1 MSHLLRT
8 SRVFA
13 WFFLTG
19 LSVAVIIGSSLYLYL
34 RPNLPPVAQLL
45 DVKLQTPLRVYS
57 EDNRLIA
64 EFGEKRRAPIT
75 IEQIPTIQLQAFM
88 AAEDARFYEHFGV
101 DIKGLTRAAVEL
113 VTTGSI
119 QSGGST
125 ITMQVAKNY
134 FLSRDRTFIRKF
146 NEILLALQIEREL
159 NKDQILE
166 LYLNKIYLGNRAYG
180 IAAAAQVYYDK
191 PVAELSLAQ
200 MAMLAGLPKAPSA
213 YNPLANPERAQIRRN
228 WILGRMQDLG
238 YITADA
244 RALATQE
251 PLSASYNTRETEVD
265 ADYVAEMARAEMVRR
280 FGENA
285 YTDGYSVTLT
295 VDSAQQQTATEAVR
309 AGLEAYDRRHGFRGP
324 IGQFDTSN
332 LTPDELSA
340 RMRNY
345 PQVETLVPAVVT
357 GVDDENG
364 QVAVHTRTLGPGLMP
379 FDTMTWARRFR
390 TESITG
396 PEPEKPSDVVSRGDV
411 VYVKIKQR
419 PSPADAEAEAETEAT
434 DGTNASQP
442 GSANGLRVA
451 LAQIPRVEGALISL
465 EAKTGA
471 IKALAGG
478 YSFNQSK
485 YNRATQA
492 NRQPG
497 STFKPFLYLSALENG
512 RTPATI
518 YNDAPIVFEDS
529 ELETA
534 WRPQNSSG
542 QFYGPTTLR
551 KGLYRSRNLV
561 SIRLLRDLGINTTLD
576 YLKQLKLPTENM
588 PNNLSLSL
596 GSGLLT
602 PMELARGFAVIAN
615 GGYDVQPYLI
625 NRITESDGTVIY
637 QAPGTI
643 LCDENC
649 EELAAQPGN
658 GGNEPEQAPTI
669 DGMTLPASKA
679 PAKTDAPRI
688 MPRLADERSIYI
700 MHSMMKDVVRRGT
713 GRRAL
718 ALNRTDI
725 AGKTGTTNEQKDTWF
740 AGFNHNIATTVWVG
754 FDQPAPLGRGEYGS
768 STALPIW
775 INYMKAALKEQPAAN
790 MPRPNGIAN
799 IRINPETGER
809 ARPGEDGI
817 FEIFKEEDA
826 PAPLAVQS
834 NGSNGDS
841 GEGEDLSR
849 QIF

>member
-19 LSVAVIIGSSLYLYL
+19 LSVAIIISSSLYLYL
-34 RPNLPPVAQLL
+34 RPNLPPVEQLL
-45 DVKLQTPLRVYS
+45 DVRLQTPLRVYS
-57 EDNRLIA
+57 KDNRLIA

-75 IEQIPTIQLQAFM
+75 IEQIPTIQLQAFL

-113 VTTGSI
+113 ITTGEI

-159 NKDQILE
+159 DKNRILE

-191 PVAELSLAQ
+191 PVTELSLAQ

-213 YNPLANPERAQIRRN
+213 YNPLANPERALIRRN
-228 WILGRMQDLG
+228 WILGRMKDLG
-238 YITADA
+238 YITEDA
-244 RALATQE
+244 WSLASKA
-251 PLSASYNTRETEVD
+251 PLTASYNTRDAEVD

-280 FGENA
+280 YGENA

-295 VDSAQQQTATEAVR
+295 VDSDKQQTATEALR

-324 IGQFDTSN
+324 IGQFDIEG
-332 LTPDELSA
+332 LTPAELSDK
-340 RMRNY
+340 MQNY
-345 PQVETLVPAVVT
+345 PRVETLVPAVVT
-357 GVDDENG
+357 SIDDEKNE
-364 QVAVHTRTLGPGLMP
+364 VKVHARRLGPGVMP
-379 FDTMTWARRFR
+379 FETMTWARRFR

-396 PEPEKPSDVVSRGDV
+396 PEPEKPSDVVNPGEV
-411 VYVKIKQR
+411 IYVKVDQLPQIKD
-419 PSPADAEAEAETEAT
+419 SEAESGSEGAPTQAVTE
-434 DGTNASQP
+434 
-442 GSANGLRVA
+442 LRVS
-451 LAQIPRVEGALISL
+451 LAQAPRIEGALISL

-471 IKALAGG
+471 IEALAGG

-492 NRQPG
+492 SRQPG

-551 KGLYRSRNLV
+551 EGLYRSRNLV
-561 SIRLLRDLGINTTLD
+561 SIRLLRDLGINTTLS

-588 PNNLSLSL
+588 PSNLSLSL

-625 NRITESDGTVIY
+625 ERIEEWDGTVVY
-637 QAPGTI
+637 EAPKTI

-649 EELAAQPGN
+649 DASQRQVADAEQSTSEQP
-658 GGNEPEQAPTI
+658 PEI
-669 DGMTLPASKA
+669 EGMTLPASA
-679 PAKTDAPRI
+679 AEENTTEPRI
-688 MPRLADERSIYI
+688 MQRLADERSIYI
-700 MHSMMKDVVRRGT
+700 MHSMMQDVVRRGT

-718 ALNRTDI
+718 ALNRSDI

-740 AGFNHNIATTVWVG
+740 AGFNHDIATTVWVG
-754 FDQPAPLGRGEYGS
+754 FDQPSPLGRGEYGA

-775 INYMKAALKEQPAAN
+775 VDYMKVALAGQPAAT
-790 MPRPNGIAN
+790 MPRPNGIVN

-809 ARPGEDGI
+809 ARPGEEAV

-826 PAPLAVQS
+826 PPPLPTES
-834 NGSNGDS
+834 IGGNGDNSNGD
-841 GEGEDLSR
+841 DLSR

>member
-1 MSHLLRT
+1 MRT

-19 LSVAVIIGSSLYLYL
+19 LSVAIIISSSLYLYL
-34 RPNLPPVAQLL
+34 RPNLPPVEQLL
-45 DVKLQTPLRVYS
+45 DVRLQTPLRVYS
-57 EDNRLIA
+57 KDNRLIA

-75 IEQIPTIQLQAFM
+75 IEQIPTIQLQAFL

-113 VTTGSI
+113 ITTGEI

-159 NKDQILE
+159 DKNRILE

-191 PVAELSLAQ
+191 PVTELSLAQ

-213 YNPLANPERAQIRRN
+213 YNPLANPERALIRRN
-228 WILGRMQDLG
+228 WILGRMKDLG
-238 YITADA
+238 YITEDA
-244 RALATQE
+244 WSLASKA
-251 PLSASYNTRETEVD
+251 PLTASYNTRDAEVD

-280 FGENA
+280 YGENA

-295 VDSAQQQTATEAVR
+295 VDSDKQQTATEALR

-324 IGQFDTSN
+324 TGQFDIEG
-332 LTPDELSA
+332 LTPAELSDK
-340 RMRNY
+340 MQNY
-345 PQVETLVPAVVT
+345 PRVETLVPAVVT
-357 GVDDENG
+357 SIDDEKNE
-364 QVAVHTRTLGPGLMP
+364 VKVHARRLGPGVMP
-379 FDTMTWARRFR
+379 FETMTWARRFR

-396 PEPEKPSDVVSRGDV
+396 PEPEKPSDVVNPGEV
-411 VYVKIKQR
+411 IYVKVDQLPQIKD
-419 PSPADAEAEAETEAT
+419 SEAESGSESAPTQSVTE
-434 DGTNASQP
+434 
-442 GSANGLRVA
+442 LRVS
-451 LAQIPRVEGALISL
+451 LAQAPRIEGALISL

-471 IKALAGG
+471 IEALAGG

-492 NRQPG
+492 SRQPG

-551 KGLYRSRNLV
+551 EGLYRSRNLV
-561 SIRLLRDLGINTTLD
+561 SIRLLRDLGINTALS

-588 PNNLSLSL
+588 PSNLSLSL

-625 NRITESDGTVIY
+625 ERIEEWDGTMVY
-637 QAPGTI
+637 EAPKTI

-649 EELAAQPGN
+649 DASQTQFADAEQSTSEQP
-658 GGNEPEQAPTI
+658 PEI
-669 DGMTLPASKA
+669 EGMTLPASA
-679 PAKTDAPRI
+679 AEENTTEPRI
-688 MPRLADERSIYI
+688 MQRLADERSIYI
-700 MHSMMKDVVRRGT
+700 MHSMMQDVVRRGT

-718 ALNRTDI
+718 ALNRSDI

-740 AGFNHNIATTVWVG
+740 AGFNHDIATTVWVG
-754 FDQPAPLGRGEYGS
+754 FDQPSPLGRGEYGA

-775 INYMKAALKEQPAAN
+775 VDYMKVALADQPAAT
-790 MPRPNGIAN
+790 MPRPNGIVN

-809 ARPGEDGI
+809 ARPGEEAV

-826 PAPLAVQS
+826 PSPLPAES
-834 NGSNGDS
+834 IGGNGDN
-841 GEGEDLSR
+841 GNGDDLSR

>member
-19 LSVAVIIGSSLYLYL
+19 LSVAIIISSSLYLYL
-34 RPNLPPVAQLL
+34 RPNLPPVEQLL
-45 DVKLQTPLRVYS
+45 DVRLQTPLRVYS

-75 IEQIPTIQLQAFM
+75 IEQIPTIQLQAFL

-113 VTTGSI
+113 ITTGEI

-159 NKDQILE
+159 DKNRILE

-191 PVAELSLAQ
+191 PVTELSLAQ

-213 YNPLANPERAQIRRN
+213 YNPLANPERALIRRN
-228 WILGRMQDLG
+228 WILGRMKDLG
-238 YITADA
+238 YITEDA
-244 RALATQE
+244 WSLASKA
-251 PLSASYNTRETEVD
+251 PLTASYNTRDAEVD

-280 FGENA
+280 YGENA

-295 VDSAQQQTATEAVR
+295 VDSDKQQTATEALR

-324 IGQFDTSN
+324 IGQFDIEG
-332 LTPDELSA
+332 LTPAELSDK
-340 RMRNY
+340 MQNY
-345 PQVETLVPAVVT
+345 PRVETLVPAVVT
-357 GVDDENG
+357 SIDDEKNE
-364 QVAVHTRTLGPGLMP
+364 VKVHARRLGPGVMP
-379 FDTMTWARRFR
+379 FETMTWARRFR

-396 PEPEKPSDVVSRGDV
+396 PEPEKPSDVVNPGEV
-411 VYVKIKQR
+411 IYVKVDQLPQIKD
-419 PSPADAEAEAETEAT
+419 SEAESGSESAPTQAVTE
-434 DGTNASQP
+434 
-442 GSANGLRVA
+442 LRVS
-451 LAQIPRVEGALISL
+451 LAQAPRIEGALISL

-471 IKALAGG
+471 IEALAGG

-492 NRQPG
+492 SRQPG

-551 KGLYRSRNLV
+551 EGLYRSRNLV
-561 SIRLLRDLGINTTLD
+561 SIRLLRDLGINTTLS

-588 PNNLSLSL
+588 PSNLSLSL

-625 NRITESDGTVIY
+625 ERIEEWDGTVVY
-637 QAPGTI
+637 EAPKTI

-649 EELAAQPGN
+649 DTAQTQVADAEQSTSEQP
-658 GGNEPEQAPTI
+658 PEI
-669 DGMTLPASKA
+669 EGMTLPASA
-679 PAKTDAPRI
+679 AGENTTEPRI
-688 MPRLADERSIYI
+688 MQRLADERSIYI
-700 MHSMMKDVVRRGT
+700 MHSMMQDVVRRGT

-718 ALNRTDI
+718 ALSRSDI

-740 AGFNHNIATTVWVG
+740 AGFNHDIATTVWVG
-754 FDQPAPLGRGEYGS
+754 FDQPSPLGRGEYGA

-775 INYMKAALKEQPAAN
+775 VDYMKVALAGQPAAT
-790 MPRPNGIAN
+790 MPRPNGIVN

-809 ARPGEDGI
+809 ARPGEEAV

-826 PAPLAVQS
+826 PSPLPAES
-834 NGSNGDS
+834 IGGNGNNSNGD
-841 GEGEDLSR
+841 DLSR

>member
-1 MSHLLRT
+1 MRT

-19 LSVAVIIGSSLYLYL
+19 LSVAIIISSSLYLYL
-34 RPNLPPVAQLL
+34 RPNLPPVEQLL
-45 DVKLQTPLRVYS
+45 DVRLQTPLRVYS
-57 EDNRLIA
+57 KDNRLIA

-75 IEQIPTIQLQAFM
+75 IEQIPTIQLQAFL

-113 VTTGSI
+113 ITTGEI

-159 NKDQILE
+159 DKSRILE

-191 PVAELSLAQ
+191 PVTELSLAQ

-213 YNPLANPERAQIRRN
+213 YNPLANPERALIRRN
-228 WILGRMQDLG
+228 WILGRMKDLG
-238 YITADA
+238 YITEDA
-244 RALATQE
+244 WSLASKA
-251 PLSASYNTRETEVD
+251 PLTASYNTRDAEVD

-280 FGENA
+280 YGENA

-295 VDSAQQQTATEAVR
+295 VESDKQQTATEALR

-324 IGQFDTSN
+324 IGQFDIEG
-332 LTPDELSA
+332 LTPAELTDK
-340 RMRNY
+340 MQNY
-345 PQVETLVPAVVT
+345 PRVEALVPAVVT
-357 GVDDENG
+357 SIDDEKDE
-364 QVAVHTRTLGPGLMP
+364 VRVHTRRLGPGVMP

-396 PEPEKPSDVVSRGDV
+396 PEPESPSDVVSPGDV
-411 VYVKIKQR
+411 IYVKVDQLPQI
-419 PSPADAEAEAETEAT
+419 ADSEADPESESVSTQTVTE
-434 DGTNASQP
+434 
-442 GSANGLRVA
+442 LRVS
-451 LAQIPRVEGALISL
+451 LAQAPRIEGALISL

-471 IKALAGG
+471 IEALAGG

-551 KGLYRSRNLV
+551 EGLYRSRNLV
-561 SIRLLRDLGINTTLD
+561 SIRLLRDLGINTTLN
-576 YLKQLKLPTENM
+576 YLEQLKLPTENM
-588 PNNLSLSL
+588 PSNLSLSL

-625 NRITESDGTVIY
+625 ERIEEWDGNVVY
-637 QAPGTI
+637 EAPKTI

-649 EELAAQPGN
+649 DAASTQAADAEQSTSEQP
-658 GGNEPEQAPTI
+658 PEI
-669 DGMTLPASKA
+669 EGMTLPASA
-679 PAKTDAPRI
+679 AEENTTEPRI
-688 MPRLADERSIYI
+688 MQRLADERSIYT
-700 MHSMMKDVVRRGT
+700 MHSMMQDVVRRGT

-718 ALNRTDI
+718 ALNRSDI

-740 AGFNHNIATTVWVG
+740 AGFNHEIATTVWVG
-754 FDQPAPLGRGEYGS
+754 FDQPSPLGRGEYGA

-775 INYMKAALKEQPAAN
+775 VDYMKVALADQPAAT
-790 MPRPNGIAN
+790 MPRPNGIVN

-809 ARPGEDGI
+809 ARPGEEAV

-826 PAPLAVQS
+826 PSPLPAES
-834 NGSNGDS
+834 IGGNGDN
-841 GEGEDLSR
+841 GNGGDLSR

>member
-13 WFFLTG
+13 WFILTG
-19 LSVAVIIGSSLYLYL
+19 LSVAIIISSSLYLYL
-34 RPNLPPVAQLL
+34 RPNLPPVEQLL
-45 DVKLQTPLRVYS
+45 DVRLQTPLRVYS
-57 EDNRLIA
+57 KDNRLIA

-75 IEQIPTIQLQAFM
+75 IEQIPTIQLQAFL

-113 VTTGSI
+113 ITTGEI

-159 NKDQILE
+159 DKNRILE

-191 PVAELSLAQ
+191 PVTELSLAQ

-213 YNPLANPERAQIRRN
+213 YNPLANPERALIRRN
-228 WILGRMQDLG
+228 WILGRMKDLG
-238 YITADA
+238 YITEDA
-244 RALATQE
+244 WSLASKA
-251 PLSASYNTRETEVD
+251 PLTASYNTRDAEVD

-280 FGENA
+280 YGENA

-295 VDSAQQQTATEAVR
+295 VDSTKQQTATEALR

-324 IGQFDTSN
+324 IGQFDVEG
-332 LTPDELSA
+332 LTPAELSDQ
-340 RMRNY
+340 MQNY
-345 PQVETLVPAVVT
+345 PRVEALVPAVVT
-357 GVDDENG
+357 SIDDEKDE
-364 QVAVHTRTLGPGLMP
+364 VRVHTRRLGPGVMP

-396 PEPEKPSDVVSRGDV
+396 PEPQNPSEVVSPGDV
-411 VYVKIKQR
+411 IYVKVDQLPQI
-419 PSPADAEAEAETEAT
+419 ADAEAEPESESVSTQAVTE
-434 DGTNASQP
+434 
-442 GSANGLRVA
+442 LRVS
-451 LAQIPRVEGALISL
+451 LAQAPRIEGALISL

-471 IKALAGG
+471 IEALAGG

-551 KGLYRSRNLV
+551 EGLYRSRNLV
-561 SIRLLRDLGINTTLD
+561 SIRLLRDLGINTTLS

-588 PNNLSLSL
+588 PSNLSLSL

-625 NRITESDGTVIY
+625 ERIEEWDGTVVY
-637 QAPGTI
+637 EAPKTI

-649 EELAAQPGN
+649 DASPTQVADSEQRTSEQP
-658 GGNEPEQAPTI
+658 PEI
-669 DGMTLPASKA
+669 EGMTLPASA
-679 PAKTDAPRI
+679 AGENTTEPRI
-688 MPRLADERSIYI
+688 MQRLADERSIYI
-700 MHSMMKDVVRRGT
+700 MHSMMQDVVRRGT

-718 ALNRTDI
+718 ALNRSDI

-740 AGFNHNIATTVWVG
+740 AGFNHDIATTVWVG
-754 FDQPAPLGRGEYGS
+754 FDQPSPLGRGEYGA

-775 INYMKAALKEQPAAN
+775 VDYMKVALADQPAAT
-790 MPRPNGIAN
+790 MPRPNGIVN

-809 ARPGEDGI
+809 ARPGEEAV
-817 FEIFKEEDA
+817 FEIFKKEDA
-826 PAPLAVQS
+826 PSPLPAES
-834 NGSNGDS
+834 NGGNGDNSNGD
-841 GEGEDLSR
+841 DLSR

>member
-19 LSVAVIIGSSLYLYL
+19 LSVAIIISSSLYLYL
-34 RPNLPPVAQLL
+34 RPNLPPVEQLL
-45 DVKLQTPLRVYS
+45 DVRLQTPLRVYS
-57 EDNRLIA
+57 KDNRLIA

-75 IEQIPTIQLQAFM
+75 IEQIPTIQLQAFL

-101 DIKGLTRAAVEL
+101 DIRGLTRAAVEL
-113 VTTGSI
+113 ITTGEI

-159 NKDQILE
+159 DKNRILE

-191 PVAELSLAQ
+191 PVTELSLAQ

-213 YNPLANPERAQIRRN
+213 YNPLANPERALIRRN
-228 WILGRMQDLG
+228 WILGRMKDLG
-238 YITADA
+238 YITEDA
-244 RALATQE
+244 WSLASKA
-251 PLSASYNTRETEVD
+251 PLTASYNTRDAEVD

-280 FGENA
+280 YGENA

-295 VDSAQQQTATEAVR
+295 VDSDKQQTATEALR

-324 IGQFDTSN
+324 IGQFDTEG
-332 LTPDELSA
+332 LTPAELSDK
-340 RMRNY
+340 MQNY
-345 PQVETLVPAVVT
+345 PRVETLMPAVVT
-357 GVDDENG
+357 SIDDEKNE
-364 QVAVHTRTLGPGLMP
+364 VKVHARHLGPGVMP
-379 FDTMTWARRFR
+379 FETMTWARRFR

-396 PEPEKPSDVVSRGDV
+396 PEPEKPSDVVNPGEV
-411 VYVKIKQR
+411 IYVKVDQLPQIKD
-419 PSPADAEAEAETEAT
+419 SESE
-434 DGTNASQP
+434 P
-442 GSANGLRVA
+442 GSESASTQAITELRVS
-451 LAQIPRVEGALISL
+451 LAQAPRIEGALISL

-471 IKALAGG
+471 IEALAGG

-492 NRQPG
+492 SRQPG

-551 KGLYRSRNLV
+551 EGLYRSRNLV
-561 SIRLLRDLGINTTLD
+561 SIRLLRDLGINTTLS

-588 PNNLSLSL
+588 PSNLSLSL

-625 NRITESDGTVIY
+625 ERIEEWDGTVVY
-637 QAPGTI
+637 EAPKTI

-649 EELAAQPGN
+649 DASQTQVADAEQSTSEQP
-658 GGNEPEQAPTI
+658 PEI
-669 DGMTLPASKA
+669 EGMTLPASAAEENTTK
-679 PAKTDAPRI
+679 PRI
-688 MPRLADERSIYI
+688 MQRLADERSIYI
-700 MHSMMKDVVRRGT
+700 MHSMMQDVVRRGT

-718 ALNRTDI
+718 ALNRSDI

-740 AGFNHNIATTVWVG
+740 AGFNHDIATTVWVG
-754 FDQPAPLGRGEYGS
+754 FDQPSPLGRGEYGA

-775 INYMKAALKEQPAAN
+775 VDYMKVALADQPAAT
-790 MPRPNGIAN
+790 MPRPNGIVN

-809 ARPGEDGI
+809 ARPGEEAV

-826 PAPLAVQS
+826 PSPLPAES
-834 NGSNGDS
+834 IGGNGDN
-841 GEGEDLSR
+841 GNGGDLSR